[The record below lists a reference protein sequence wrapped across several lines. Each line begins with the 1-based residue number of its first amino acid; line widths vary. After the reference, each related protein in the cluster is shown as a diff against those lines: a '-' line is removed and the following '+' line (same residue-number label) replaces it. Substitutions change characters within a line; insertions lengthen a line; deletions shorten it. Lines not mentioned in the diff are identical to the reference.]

1 MNGNFGNYG
10 EPFYADGKYTVKER
24 LDLLSLLPQHVLC
37 NSILEIG
44 CADGTNLKFFAHHLK
59 VPLSKCEGVDI
70 CMPSNQVEDE
80 IKFTHSSVEAYIL
93 NSSKKFDLILLS
105 DVLEHLYNPWRVLSQ
120 LKDLLTQSGHLL
132 ISVPNIQNLQYLNAV
147 NSGNFYYQKT
157 GLFDETHIR
166 FFSFTALKN
175 YLAEIDFR
183 VLRNSWRPDLSLQ
196 SMRSGIEA
204 AIRENN
210 YANLQISNL
219 GINISDVTLD
229 EYFGQQILICATHE

>member
-1 MNGNFGNYG
+1 M
-10 EPFYADGKYTVKER
+10 
-24 LDLLSLLPQHVLC
+24 
-37 NSILEIG
+37 
-44 CADGTNLKFFAHHLK
+44 
-59 VPLSKCEGVDI
+59 
-70 CMPSNQVEDE
+70 
-80 IKFTHSSVEAYIL
+80 
-93 NSSKKFDLILLS
+93 LS

-147 NSGNFYYQKT
+147 NSRNFYYQKT

-183 VLRNSWRPDLSLQ
+183 VLKNGWRPDLSLQ
-196 SMRSGIEA
+196 SIRSGIETE
-204 AIRENN
+204 IRENN
-210 YANLQISNL
+210 YANLQIGNL
-219 GINISDVTLD
+219 EINISDATLD